1 VALMGWPQY
10 TMIAIW
16 VIGAIAALIVHGK
29 PRENSNAV
37 TTWVSIFISAILLS
51 AGGFWQAYQ

>member
-1 VALMGWPQY
+1 MGWPQY